1 MGAKTRRTFSGIE
14 MDQRHSTK
22 AVRKTNY
29 SITHLILKW
38 FTSDFKESTQEG
50 KRVAEKDF
58 IIERPQGL
66 VLAGKKR
73 RKSMEP
79 GKVRALVMNELM
91 QPSLSSSSDSSVND
105 EQEMRRKTIAT
116 SGWKARDFT
125 KEAAARK
132 KARHD
137 FEVDDDPLDGV
148 AAEIKLSAP
157 RLSLPIS
164 VESIASRHINNT
176 STARSII
183 PVHAPS
189 LEKREQIKARFSIG
203 SKSSTTSTM
212 TEDDTTTSKINPGP
226 RSPIP
231 SSVTT
236 PIRRKR
242 RLTGNLSRTSSSTD
256 ILSLDKLDII
266 PPKVKPTIVLTSMT
280 LGIRKKCEEA
290 IQKLGSFELATD
302 VTENTTH
309 VLVGAQRRTKTVTL
323 GLLRGAWML
332 KPDWL
337 FDSLSKNQAVSEKEY
352 ELLEWYPRAPL
363 ARQKIPLLP
372 STTLIKV
379 TSSSSGVEFIEELI
393 KLAGGHLARTY
404 DQANIIISDEPIK
417 GKDKVV
423 VSDKWLFDSIE
434 QWKYLS
440 TEAYS
445 YK

>member
-1 MGAKTRRTFSGIE
+1 
-14 MDQRHSTK
+14 
-22 AVRKTNY
+22 
-29 SITHLILKW
+29 
-38 FTSDFKESTQEG
+38 
-50 KRVAEKDF
+50 
-58 IIERPQGL
+58 
-66 VLAGKKR
+66 
-73 RKSMEP
+73 
-79 GKVRALVMNELM
+79 
-91 QPSLSSSSDSSVND
+91 
-105 EQEMRRKTIAT
+105 MRRKTIAT

-290 IQKLGSFELATD
+290 IQKLGSFELAT
-302 VTENTTH
+302 E
-309 VLVGAQRRTKTVTL
+309 
-323 GLLRGAWML
+323 
-332 KPDWL
+332 
-337 FDSLSKNQAVSEKEY
+337 
-352 ELLEWYPRAPL
+352 
-363 ARQKIPLLP
+363 
-372 STTLIKV
+372 
-379 TSSSSGVEFIEELI
+379 
-393 KLAGGHLARTY
+393 
-404 DQANIIISDEPIK
+404 
-417 GKDKVV
+417 
-423 VSDKWLFDSIE
+423 
-434 QWKYLS
+434 
-440 TEAYS
+440 
-445 YK
+445 